1 MTSLAESIPT
11 LESLILKAKNTFQ
24 KEYGSS
30 NEGIVCGVAP
40 GRVNLIGEHTDY
52 NDGFVLPMALP
63 LVTVVLGRKTD
74 ENGRFSIVTTSK
86 ECDLPH
92 KVEESL
98 NSLKPGMPK
107 WANYFRGVVANF
119 HGKVPSFE
127 AVIVTSVPLGGG
139 VSSSASLEVATYT
152 FLEALTG
159 SNASSKV
166 SKALACQKA
175 EHDFAGMPCGIMDQ
189 FVSTMAK
196 SGCALKLD
204 CRSSDTENVPVDTS
218 GDNDDGVAFFIT
230 NSNVKHELT
239 GSEYP
244 TRRRQCE
251 ASAKILGVKSLR
263 EATLEDVVKAEKKGL
278 FKGEDE
284 TFRRARHVVSEIIR
298 TDKASKCLKE
308 KDFNA
313 FGKFMVESH
322 NSLRDDFEVSCKELD
337 ELVEIALGVDGVL
350 GSRMTGGGFG
360 GCTVTLAKSK
370 CIPKALEAI
379 KSKYKGT
386 PTFYICGEPREG
398 ARVINV

>member
-1 MTSLAESIPT
+1 MIIFCKL
-11 LESLILKAKNTFQ
+11 
-24 KEYGSS
+24 
-30 NEGIVCGVAP
+30 
-40 GRVNLIGEHTDY
+40 H
-52 NDGFVLPMALP
+52 
-63 LVTVVLGRKTD
+63 
-74 ENGRFSIVTTSK
+74 
-86 ECDLPH
+86 
-92 KVEESL
+92 
-98 NSLKPGMPK
+98 NSR

-244 TRRRQCE
+244 TRLVEFNYRIGFVII
-251 ASAKILGVKSLR
+251 KIL
-263 EATLEDVVKAEKKGL
+263 
-278 FKGEDE
+278 
-284 TFRRARHVVSEIIR
+284 
-298 TDKASKCLKE
+298 
-308 KDFNA
+308 
-313 FGKFMVESH
+313 
-322 NSLRDDFEVSCKELD
+322 
-337 ELVEIALGVDGVL
+337 
-350 GSRMTGGGFG
+350 
-360 GCTVTLAKSK
+360 
-370 CIPKALEAI
+370 P
-379 KSKYKGT
+379 
-386 PTFYICGEPREG
+386 
-398 ARVINV
+398 